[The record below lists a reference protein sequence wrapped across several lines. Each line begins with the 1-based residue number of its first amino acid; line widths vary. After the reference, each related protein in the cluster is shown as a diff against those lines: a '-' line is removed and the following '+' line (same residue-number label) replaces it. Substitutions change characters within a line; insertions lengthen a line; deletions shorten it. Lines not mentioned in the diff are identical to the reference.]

1 MNTLRLSA
9 LFVVLPLTTGIL
21 HGQEFNLALVVNTES
36 ADRSVELYQGLAGLP
51 QSIAQLR
58 GSQIALATT
67 SLLSGRNLD
76 QSALSRALEAAKYNQ
91 DQGDDPFRMRDAR
104 ANVGAI
110 KELLDEMQKRNFGQ
124 KVIGTVEQLFPPG
137 SRVNGVLP
145 LYVVAFGPQNI
156 DAFVRRVAWN
166 GNTPVFLGEGEGQ
179 GQLTIVVNLAKAVTY
194 GRTVDERF
202 YGLMSV
208 VAHEVFHAAFGL
220 YRDGSAQWRQF
231 AQFHRT
237 WFDQLLDLTQN
248 EGIAYYLSLIQRSR
262 GRLREDQVSNFRS
275 SFEEFNRRA
284 GELLS
289 AGITPQRANQ
299 ILQQSNTSGYWGSY
313 GSMTGMIMARQIDQ
327 TLGRQALS
335 ETIALGPY
343 DFFRKYIG
351 LMNNGSV
358 DVPKLSDAIVRI
370 VGEGR

>member
-1 MNTLRLSA
+1 MKSFRLPRLLGCVLIVTGSLRA
-9 LFVVLPLTTGIL
+9 
-21 HGQEFNLALVVNTES
+21 QEFNLALVVNTES
-36 ADRSVELYQGLAGLP
+36 ADRTVELYQGLSGRP
-51 QSIAQLR
+51 GTIAQLR

-67 SLLSGRNLD
+67 ALLAGRSLD
-76 QSALSRALEAAKYNQ
+76 QSALERALEAAKYNQ
-91 DQGDDPFRMRDAR
+91 DLGDDPFRMKDAR
-104 ANVGAI
+104 ANVAAI
-110 KELLDEMQKRNFGQ
+110 KELRDEMQKRNFAQ
-124 KVIGTVEQLFPPG
+124 KVVSTVEQLFPPG
-137 SRVNGVLP
+137 SRVNGMLP
-145 LYVVAFGPQNI
+145 VYVVAFGPQNI
-156 DAFVRRVAWN
+156 DAFVRRVVWK
-166 GNTPVFLGEGEGQ
+166 GDTPVFVGEGE
-179 GQLTIVVNLAKAVTY
+179 GQLTIVVNLAKAVYY

-220 YRDGSAQWRQF
+220 YRDGSASWRQYV
-231 AQFHRT
+231 QYHRS

-262 GRLREDQVSNFRS
+262 GRFREDQVPNFQS
-275 SFEEFNRRA
+275 SFDEFNRKA

-289 AGITPQRANQ
+289 PTITPQRATQ
-299 ILQQSNTSGYWGSY
+299 ILQQSNSSGYWGSF

-351 LMNNGSV
+351 LMNGGTAEI
-358 DVPKLSDAIVRI
+358 PKLSDAIVRI
-370 VGEGR
+370 VGTGR